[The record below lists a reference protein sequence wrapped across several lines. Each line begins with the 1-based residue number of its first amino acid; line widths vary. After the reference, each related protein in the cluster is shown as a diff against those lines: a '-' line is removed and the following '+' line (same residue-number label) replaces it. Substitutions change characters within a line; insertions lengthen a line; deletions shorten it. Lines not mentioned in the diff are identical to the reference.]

1 MTYLITP
8 VLVALFANIMIY
20 LGIAF
25 VNAQLLP
32 TVLSGVYEQASLWMR
47 VLIMSVVTAPLANY
61 LFSVVYKKAGAD
73 HAGMIIISTLTLV
86 LIGKAVLIH
95 GGGLNIRV
103 VLAAIVLIGAALWM
117 AFELHRMTN

>member
-1 MTYLITP
+1 MAYLITP
-8 VLVALFANIMIY
+8 VLVALFANIAIY
-20 LGIAF
+20 IGIAF
-25 VNAQLLP
+25 VNAQLW
-32 TVLSGVYEQASLWMR
+32 VSGLNEFYAQTSVWVR

-61 LFSVVYKKAGAD
+61 LFSVVYKKAGAGN
-73 HAGMIIISTLTLV
+73 AGMIIISTLALV

-103 VLAAIVLIGAALWM
+103 VLAAVVLIGAALWV